1 MKNYI
6 SMKGGGFRYCTPI
19 TARDETY
26 MLVKKQVA
34 ERNELKVYF
43 HHLNFLSGGRD
54 VVHQE
59 VELQVLMEVQKSLKY
74 HVILNL

>member
-6 SMKGGGFRYCTPI
+6 SMKGGFRYCTPI

-34 ERNELKVYF
+34 ERNE
-43 HHLNFLSGGRD
+43 
-54 VVHQE
+54 
-59 VELQVLMEVQKSLKY
+59 
-74 HVILNL
+74 